1 MMADPD
7 EALIEAIRAIGRE
20 HRPSVVDAI
29 RHALV
34 CACGVKS
41 TEPDGLERHRAELIH
56 AATVEHLGLV
66 EETRLIHAPH
76 ARVGHVLVL
85 DEGWKWGADG
95 LKQRRLVSRWV
106 EVQP

>member
-20 HRPSVVDAI
+20 HRPSVVDTI
-29 RHALV
+29 RNALV

-56 AATVEHLGLV
+56 AAMVEHLGLV
-66 EETRLIHAPH
+66 EERRASPH
-76 ARVGHVLVL
+76 DYRRSL
-85 DEGWKWGADG
+85 
-95 LKQRRLVSRWV
+95 RRLVQSRWV
-106 EVQP
+106 EVDHGSE

>member
-1 MMADPD
+1 MVVADPD

-29 RHALV
+29 RNALV

-56 AATVEHLGLV
+56 AAMVEHLGLA
-66 EETRLIHAPH
+66 EETARLYTGGSYRPQ
-76 ARVGHVLVL
+76 L
-85 DEGWKWGADG
+85 
-95 LKQRRLVSRWV
+95 RLVSRWV
-106 EVQP
+106 EVDHGSE